1 MEKFKKTRVLVIS
14 ALMCALSIVMGKFL
28 QIPVGDSLRFSFE
41 NTPLFLCGFCFGP
54 VIGALTAIAAD
65 ILGSILRGYS
75 INLFITLGAVIIG
88 FSGGLA
94 YHILRNIKP
103 FFRILLSVLVA
114 YLLGAV
120 LVKTI
125 GLSHMYGTPYHAL
138 LLMRTVNYLIMLVI
152 DTLVLYFIFK
162 NRALKKLLESFK

>member
-1 MEKFKKTRVLVIS
+1 MEKFKKTPVLVIS
-14 ALMCALSIVMGKFL
+14 ALMCALSIVLGKFL
-28 QIPVGDSLRFSFE
+28 QIPVGESLRFSFE

-54 VIGALTAIAAD
+54 VIGALTALAAD

-88 FSGGLA
+88 FSGGLT
-94 YHILRNIKP
+94 YHVLRNVRL
-103 FFRILLSVLVA
+103 FFRILISVLIA

-120 LVKTI
+120 LVKTV

-138 LLMRTVNYLIMLVI
+138 ILMRTVNYLIMLVI
-152 DTLVLYFIFK
+152 DTVVLYLIFN
-162 NRALKKLLESFK
+162 NRALKKILDSVK